1 MPWRSVRR
9 LLASAGIV
17 GAAMLAFAGSALPV
31 RAAPAPVDLG
41 SNGFIGPII
50 NFDGQ
55 CLDMRSSQTN
65 AQVQVE
71 PCSGQSEQR
80 WAWRQAGSSGGFLI
94 QNQRWNLCITILN
107 HYTGVGGKV
116 VPTSC
121 RATDTF
127 EQWDP
132 SPPTADGVEISDIA
146 DHGFV
151 MHPAVC
157 TSALGAEI
165 YVNVSNQCRV
175 DFWHG

>member
-1 MPWRSVRR
+1 MYWRSVRR

-17 GAAMLAFAGSALPV
+17 GAVALAFSGSAMPV
-31 RAAPAPVDLG
+31 QAADLG
-41 SNGFIGPII
+41 TNGVVGPII

-55 CLDMRSSQTN
+55 CLDMKSTAAD

-71 PCSGQSEQR
+71 PCDNSSEQQ
-80 WAWRQAGSSGGFLI
+80 WAWDQAGSGGGFLLV
-94 QNQRWNLCITILN
+94 NQRWNRCPTILN

-116 VPTSC
+116 TPTTCDKS
-121 RATDTF
+121 DTF
-127 EQWDP
+127 QQWDP
-132 SPPTADGVEISDIA
+132 GPPTADGVEISDLA

-157 TSALGAEI
+157 TNAIGAEI
-165 YVNVSNQCRV
+165 YMNAPDQCRV